1 MIRRALLLVLCCLVL
16 TAIPAQASEC
26 AHEYVEMREEPGCDY
41 SGVAWQECVLCG
53 YETGYTLLDP
63 VGHSFAQWYVTTA
76 PTCTRE
82 GVQVRDCTVCGAR
95 ETAPVPPSGHAYAAE
110 VKHPTCTA
118 GGYTRFNCQFCT
130 SYYIAD
136 YTQPLGHSY
145 NIILLREP
153 TDTARGQV
161 RFTCTRCSES
171 HVTYYTFR
179 DIDSDAYYFTPVL
192 WALDAG
198 ITSGLDDTH
207 FGPAALCSRAQVV
220 TFLWRSAGK
229 PEPVSAANPFLDVP
243 KGSFCEKAVLWAYE
257 TGITTGTDAT
267 HFSPNAS
274 CNRAEVVTF
283 LHRFRGCPEPEEG
296 TGFPDVPAG
305 SFCHKAVLW
314 AAQKGITLGMDDGT
328 FRPLLPC
335 NRAQIVT
342 FLYRDNMNP

>member
-1 MIRRALLLVLCCLVL
+1 M
-16 TAIPAQASEC
+16 
-26 AHEYVEMREEPGCDY
+26 
-41 SGVAWQECVLCG
+41 
-53 YETGYTLLDP
+53 
-63 VGHSFAQWYVTTA
+63 
-76 PTCTRE
+76 
-82 GVQVRDCTVCGAR
+82 
-95 ETAPVPPSGHAYAAE
+95 
-110 VKHPTCTA
+110 
-118 GGYTRFNCQFCT
+118 
-130 SYYIAD
+130 
-136 YTQPLGHSY
+136 
-145 NIILLREP
+145 
-153 TDTARGQV
+153 
-161 RFTCTRCSES
+161 
-171 HVTYYTFR
+171 
-179 DIDSDAYYFTPVL
+179 
-192 WALDAG
+192 
-198 ITSGLDDTH
+198 
-207 FGPAALCSRAQVV
+207 
-220 TFLWRSAGK
+220 
-229 PEPVSAANPFLDVP
+229 SAANPFLDVP